1 MNSEVQNVKTER
13 DVLMAACGVNQ
24 QMPEQPKAQILLET
38 KLLDFQNDSEVRVDS
53 MELYGPII
61 NCFRNVQHM
70 CVDVQFDEYD
80 LDFIQ
85 SVQMLKSFCSPEYS
99 LDNQNGIVPVVVLTI
114 LPISLE
120 GEYFASGVNGS
131 WVIMPSQAN
140 RLPDT
145 IRFIFNNQDF
155 HTYRLNE
162 DKLELPEEKT
172 VRAGA

>member
-1 MNSEVQNVKTER
+1 MNREVQHVKTEK
-13 DVLMAACGVNQ
+13 DILMAACGLNQ

-38 KLLDFQNDSEVRVDS
+38 KLLDFQNDSEVCIDS

-61 NCFRNVQHM
+61 NYFRNVQHM
-70 CVDVQFDEYD
+70 CVDVQFDAYD
-80 LDFIQ
+80 SDFIQ

-114 LPISLE
+114 LPVSLE
-120 GEYFASGVNGS
+120 GEYFASGINGS

-155 HTYRLNE
+155 HTYHLNE
-162 DKLELPEEKT
+162 NELELPKEHVLQAE
-172 VRAGA
+172 A